1 MVKSVPCQLPQP
13 DGDSTIAS
21 SAGHDSQPRIPAT
34 ASDIATVSPPAVS
47 PEVSVPVEPIRT
59 TQPTDPIS
67 PPSKRPRIFL
77 DVCCGHRGPLSSA
90 AHKLQAD
97 VAQFDILIRSEDD
110 LLNDQAFSKLMK
122 LAASGMIAYCACS
135 PACCHYSRL
144 KLRPGGPPALRT
156 PQYLDGVPGLS
167 GQELQ
172 KVQESNL
179 MLERCIQLL
188 HAVIASGGHGHLEQ
202 PSSAMSWEEP
212 IVRAFIKLHACSC
225 IFVSACGYGRDWHKN
240 WMFATTFSALRSIG
254 FKCNHPQGTHQS
266 LQGTR
271 TESGHFLSRE
281 TAEYPSDLCQAI
293 AKIILPLLSTNGF
306 TLNVDSAMSLIP
318 SKDYHSAPFA
328 RQDGAGYASQGDWS
342 SPHSFADVF
351 HSLRK
356 NFFDKIVAQRLDKQI
371 IAAFAKHDESP
382 PFSHEQLQPFRVLV
396 DEFLQAQGIYP
407 DWSVPAGQQISLH
420 ALAQFSQCMGDPDK
434 AIFPYL
440 ISGVPI
446 GSDTPIVPS
455 QCFPL
460 QPTPDDYQPPLL
472 TVHHTNWA
480 SAEDEPEIV
489 QDLIDKEIAAGWV
502 QCFDGTIDEAREFFP
517 HGLAVG
523 KLGLALS
530 DTRPPR
536 LVLDSTVCGVNPQCV
551 MPERTTLPTIKDVVR
566 SYPLRGRPCDLAGVS
581 FDVRSAHKQVA
592 VNKKYHGHLCFQ
604 HRSKLY
610 YYTVCP
616 FGAVFSAHFWARL
629 GGVFL
634 RLFHRFCW
642 LAHSGFLYVDDMLMI
657 QDNQVLPISTAAIAI
672 LCLLFG
678 LPISWKKCEFGP
690 TITWIG
696 WQIHIYCGFVCIPSL
711 KRNKLLDL
719 LRRLTSSNHGS
730 KKVLEQFLGLALWI
744 TQLWPHMRT
753 WLHFLYRDLHSIPAS
768 QYSVD
773 PGSWE
778 EVCNSVSD
786 DLRFHHQPRFSAIP
800 LNGHLIQVRHKTVQ
814 TKADLQTCLLSD
826 KRIWLRIRDPNST
839 KRKISSDSHRI
850 LKMYITWV
858 ESISPIVSMWPKP
871 MWHGICVADAFA
883 HGTTCGI
890 GGFVQFSPND
900 TKWFSLRLDATDFM
914 TLRIPMHEDLQKD
927 ISSLETLA
935 QIALV
940 FLVVKHLPGFRI
952 PLKIATW
959 SDNTA
964 AESVSNKLF
973 STQMPL
979 ALFLE
984 RLSLLIS
991 SSTIEVDISHIAGKS
1006 NDLADA
1012 LSRWD
1017 QQNDP
1022 PPPFH
1027 INDRFH
1033 LSLQD
1038 LWHQAPSATLHPSDA
1053 WIPWSI
1059 P

>member
-1 MVKSVPCQLPQP
+1 MVESAPCQLPRP
-13 DGDSTIAS
+13 DGDGTIVS

-34 ASDIATVSPPAVS
+34 ATDIETVSPPAVS
-47 PEVSVPVEPIRT
+47 PEASIPVEPIRT
-59 TQPTDPIS
+59 TQPTYPIS

-90 AHKLQAD
+90 AHNLHAD

-110 LLNDQAFSKLMK
+110 LLNDQAFSKLLK

-281 TAEYPSDLCQAI
+281 TAEYSSDLCQAI
-293 AKIILPLLSTNGF
+293 AKVILSLLSTNGF

-318 SKDYHSAPFA
+318 SKDYNSAPFA

-356 NFFDKIVAQRLDKQI
+356 NFFDQIVAQRLDKQI

-382 PFSHEQLQPFRVLV
+382 PFSDEQLQPFRVLV
-396 DEFLQAQGIYP
+396 DKFLQAQGIYP
-407 DWSVPAGQQISLH
+407 DWSVPAGQQICLH
-420 ALAQFSQCMGDPDK
+420 ALAQFSQCMDDPDK

-642 LAHSGFLYVDDMLMI
+642 LAHSGFLYVD
-657 QDNQVLPISTAAIAI
+657 VWS
-672 LCLLFG
+672 
-678 LPISWKKCEFGP
+678 
-690 TITWIG
+690 
-696 WQIHIYCGFVCIPSL
+696 
-711 KRNKLLDL
+711 
-719 LRRLTSSNHGS
+719 
-730 KKVLEQFLGLALWI
+730 
-744 TQLWPHMRT
+744 
-753 WLHFLYRDLHSIPAS
+753 
-768 QYSVD
+768 
-773 PGSWE
+773 
-778 EVCNSVSD
+778 
-786 DLRFHHQPRFSAIP
+786 
-800 LNGHLIQVRHKTVQ
+800 HL
-814 TKADLQTCLLSD
+814 
-826 KRIWLRIRDPNST
+826 
-839 KRKISSDSHRI
+839 
-850 LKMYITWV
+850 
-858 ESISPIVSMWPKP
+858 
-871 MWHGICVADAFA
+871 
-883 HGTTCGI
+883 
-890 GGFVQFSPND
+890 
-900 TKWFSLRLDATDFM
+900 
-914 TLRIPMHEDLQKD
+914 
-927 ISSLETLA
+927 
-935 QIALV
+935 
-940 FLVVKHLPGFRI
+940 
-952 PLKIATW
+952 
-959 SDNTA
+959 
-964 AESVSNKLF
+964 
-973 STQMPL
+973 
-979 ALFLE
+979 
-984 RLSLLIS
+984 
-991 SSTIEVDISHIAGKS
+991 
-1006 NDLADA
+1006 
-1012 LSRWD
+1012 
-1017 QQNDP
+1017 
-1022 PPPFH
+1022 
-1027 INDRFH
+1027 
-1033 LSLQD
+1033 
-1038 LWHQAPSATLHPSDA
+1038 
-1053 WIPWSI
+1053 
-1059 P
+1059 